1 MRFIILSFICT
12 MLTQTWGQTK
22 AEIEKRVDLEDVPSE
37 AVQALN
43 ENIKEFDKVKW
54 YYQEDGDK
62 RVFEAKFKQF
72 SQQYSVEFDTLGN
85 IDNVEIIIKLKKI
98 PKKTLKK
105 MMSYLENKF
114 EDYKI
119 QKIQREHLGKAD
131 DLFELIED
139 NELDDDLMIKYEV
152 EVNAKIDNQRKLYEI
167 IFDNEGGVLR
177 LRVVSLQSTDIL
189 DY

>member
-1 MRFIILSFICT
+1 M

-22 AEIEKRVDLEDVPSE
+22 TEIEKRVDVENVPSKAVEDLSEDV
-37 AVQALN
+37 
-43 ENIKEFDKVKW
+43 KEFDKVKW
-54 YYQEDGDK
+54 YYQEDGYK

-85 IDNVEIIIKLKKI
+85 IANVEIIIKKRQV

-105 MMSYLENKF
+105 MMSYLEEEF

-119 QKIQREHLGKAD
+119 RKIQREHLGEDD
-131 DLFELIED
+131 DLMDLIEE
-139 NELDDDLMIKYEV
+139 NELDDDLTIKYEV
-152 EVNAKIDNQRKLYEI
+152 GVNAKIDNQRKLYEI
-167 IFDNEGGVLR
+167 SFDHDGKVLT
-177 LRVVSLQSTDIL
+177 LREVIIQSTDIL